1 MDGEPRSKRLA
12 KNAKLLMAAAF
23 GLLMASVMLLSVF
36 LDALKPVAGE
46 SVALIFFS
54 ALLFAF
60 SLLYFMGYIR
70 AQCLA
75 VKEQLREY
83 IDAKECPVKQ
93 YSEIAEEIHRE
104 RGHEPGGGLPA

>member
-12 KNAKLLMAAAF
+12 KNAKLLMAAGF

-36 LDALKPVAGE
+36 LVTLKPVVGE

-75 VKEQLREY
+75 VKGQLREY
-83 IDAKECPVKQ
+83 IDAEMCQKPATSGAQLKEELRRKKRL
-93 YSEIAEEIHRE
+93 SAD
-104 RGHEPGGGLPA
+104 